1 MIFSISR
8 YYLLVAAILILSG
21 CAHGSWA
28 GLFVSTKDPNKKP
41 NLAKEPIGIHVEVFA
56 NESGTLAYTDVTVKN
71 NSGSLVSEL
80 HVEVLWFQDTKQVAD
95 VYIVFESLSPDAKE
109 HIQRRTRVD
118 GYLWNHWT
126 FTYKV
131 QK

>member
-1 MIFSISR
+1 MQ
-8 YYLLVAAILILSG
+8 
-21 CAHGSWA
+21 
-28 GLFVSTKDPNKKP
+28 
-41 NLAKEPIGIHVEVFA
+41 VFP

-95 VYIVFESLSPDAKE
+95 VNIIFESLAPGDE
-109 HIQRRTRVD
+109 EYIQRRTRVD